1 MVVQAKLLRVVLSP
15 SVAKLRY
22 QISLSIVSLTRA
34 VPGGEVSE
42 IRCRR
47 EQKNQS
53 DRSLALVY
61 PLAVALGG
69 VRRGKLAASLRVTRW
84 QK

>member
-1 MVVQAKLLRVVLSP
+1 MVVQAKLLRVVPST

-22 QISLSIVSLTRA
+22 QISLSIVSLTWA
-34 VPGGEVSE
+34 VPGGEFSE

-47 EQKNQS
+47 EQKNQA
-53 DRSLALVY
+53 DRPLALVD

-69 VRRGKLAASLRVTRW
+69 
-84 QK
+84 